1 MDSMDNPTSTQ
12 SSAAATGSE
21 AKPEPVRRRRPAT
34 RSLRFRLTFWYVTLL
49 ALAAGILLIFVN
61 AAAHLAGIPV
71 EIQLLP
77 DPTTGFVYSQRVVN
91 GAVATA
97 RAQTLERL
105 QFFSILGFLAL
116 IAGGAAAGSLVA
128 GRALRPISELVGV
141 ARRISGR
148 NLKER
153 ITLEHADEELQQLG
167 DAFNDMVERLD
178 DAFERQRQFVADAS
192 HELRTPL
199 TTLQIALD
207 SVRLDPGA
215 SLDDYRQVADDAK
228 AATVR
233 IRRLVEDLL
242 ALAEGDA
249 PLPQARVD
257 LASLAEAVAEEMEPL
272 GERRGVQVLSSVSP
286 GTVVLGDPLSL
297 RRALTNLVEN
307 GIRYNHRDGH
317 VVIEDAGVSPE
328 WVQVAV
334 RDDGIGIPAEEQAKI
349 FDRFYRVDR
358 SRSRAEGGSGL
369 GLSIVTK
376 IAAEHGGRIDLQSQ
390 PGVGSRFVLT
400 LPAAPARGGRVAPAS
415 TSTPAA
421 ASAFFSG
428 R

>member
-1 MDSMDNPTSTQ
+1 MDSMDHPTSTR
-12 SSAAATGSE
+12 SSGAATGSE
-21 AKPEPVRRRRPAT
+21 AAPEPARRPRPA
-34 RSLRFRLTFWYVTLL
+34 RSLRYRLTFWYVVLL

-61 AAAHLAGIPV
+61 AAAHLAGIPI
-71 EIQLLP
+71 EIQVLP
-77 DPTTGFVYSQRVVN
+77 DPVTGFVYPQRVVN
-91 GAVATA
+91 GAVASA

-116 IAGGAAAGSLVA
+116 IGVGVAAGSVVA
-128 GRALRPISELVGV
+128 GRALRPISELVAV

-153 ITLEHADEELQQLG
+153 ITLDHADEELQQLG

-199 TTLQIALD
+199 TTLQIGLD
-207 SVRLDPGA
+207 SVRRDPDA
-215 SLDDYRQVADDAK
+215 TLDDYRQVADEAK

-233 IRRLVEDLL
+233 IHRLVEDLL

-249 PLPQARVD
+249 PLPQSRVD
-257 LASLAEAVAEEMEPL
+257 LSSLAEAVAEEMEPL
-272 GERRGVQVLSSVSP
+272 GERRGVQVLCTVSS

-307 GIRYNHRDGH
+307 GIRYNHQGGH
-317 VVIEDAGVSPE
+317 VVIEDAGVSAD

-334 RDDGIGIPAEEQAKI
+334 RDSGIGIPAEEQAKV

-400 LPAAPARGGRVAPAS
+400 LAASPTPNGRVSSSP
-415 TSTPAA
+415 STP
-421 ASAFFSG
+421 G
-428 R
+428 G

>member
-1 MDSMDNPTSTQ
+1 MDHPTSTP
-12 SSAAATGSE
+12 SSGAATGSE
-21 AKPEPVRRRRPAT
+21 AAAAEPVPRRPLT
-34 RSLRFRLTFWYVTLL
+34 RSLRFRLTFWYVSLL

-61 AAAHLAGIPV
+61 AAAHLAGVPV
-71 EIQLLP
+71 ETRLYP
-77 DPTTGFVYSQRVVN
+77 DPVTGFVYSQQVVN
-91 GAVATA
+91 GAVASA

-116 IAGGAAAGSLVA
+116 IAGGAAAGSVVA

-153 ITLEHADEELQQLG
+153 ITLDHADEELRQLG

-178 DAFERQRQFVADAS
+178 DAFERQRRFVADAS

-199 TTLQIALD
+199 TTLQIGLD
-207 SVRLDPGA
+207 SVRLDPDA
-215 SLDDYRQVADDAK
+215 SLDDYRQVADEAK

-233 IRRLVEDLL
+233 IHRLVEDLL

-257 LASLAEAVAEEMEPL
+257 LSSLAEAVAEEMEPL
-272 GERRGVQVLSSVSP
+272 GERRGVQVLCAVRP

-307 GIRYNHRDGH
+307 GIRYNREGGH
-317 VVIEDAGVSPE
+317 VVIEDAGLSPD
-328 WVQVAV
+328 WVQLAV
-334 RDDGIGIPAEEQAKI
+334 RDSGIGIPAEEQEKV

-376 IAAEHGGRIDLQSQ
+376 IAAEHGGRIDLQSE

-400 LPAAPARGGRVAPAS
+400 LPAAPGRNGRSAAVPAP
-415 TSTPAA
+415 TPAA
-421 ASAFFSG
+421 SG
-428 R
+428 H

>member
-1 MDSMDNPTSTQ
+1 M
-12 SSAAATGSE
+12 A
-21 AKPEPVRRRRPAT
+21 
-34 RSLRFRLTFWYVTLL
+34 LL

-71 EIQLLP
+71 ETRLFP
-77 DPTTGFVYSQRVVN
+77 DPVTGFVYSQRVVD

-116 IAGGAAAGSLVA
+116 IGVGAAAGAVVA
-128 GRALRPISELVGV
+128 GRALRPISELVAV
-141 ARRISGR
+141 ARRISDR

-153 ITLEHADEELQQLG
+153 ITLDHADEELQQLG

-207 SVRLDPGA
+207 SVRLDPDA
-215 SLDDYRQVADDAK
+215 SIEDYREVADDAK

-242 ALAEGDA
+242 ALAEGDG
-249 PLPQARVD
+249 PLPQSRVD
-257 LASLAEAVAEEMEPL
+257 LSSLAEAVAEEMEPL
-272 GERRGVQVLSSVSP
+272 GERRGVQVLCTVSS

-307 GIRYNHRDGH
+307 GIRYNHRGGH

-334 RDDGIGIPAEEQAKI
+334 RDSGIGIPAEEQAKV

-400 LPAAPARGGRVAPAS
+400 LPASPTPNGRACSAPAATAAPPGS
-415 TSTPAA
+415 
-421 ASAFFSG
+421 
-428 R
+428 

>member
-1 MDSMDNPTSTQ
+1 MPQ
-12 SSAAATGSE
+12 PA
-21 AKPEPVRRRRPAT
+21 RRRRKVA
-34 RSLRFRLTFWYVTLL
+34 RSLQFRLTFWYVSLL
-49 ALAAGILLIFVN
+49 ALAAGILLIFIN
-61 AAAHLAGIPV
+61 AAAHLAGIPI
-71 EIQLLP
+71 ETRLYP
-77 DPTTGFVYSQRVVN
+77 DPTTGFVYSQQVVN
-91 GAVATA
+91 GAVASA

-105 QFFSILGFLAL
+105 QFFSILGFLVL
-116 IAGGAAAGSLVA
+116 IFLGAAVGSIVA

-153 ITLEHADEELQQLG
+153 IALDNADEELRQLG
-167 DAFNDMVERLD
+167 DAFNDMVARLD

-207 SVRLDPGA
+207 SVRLDPDA
-215 SLDDYRQVADDAK
+215 SLEDYRTVADDAK

-233 IRRLVEDLL
+233 IHRLVEDLL

-249 PLPQARVD
+249 PLPRSRVD
-257 LASLAEAVAEEMEPL
+257 LSSLAEAVVEEMEPL
-272 GERRGVQVLSSVSP
+272 GERRGVQVVSTVSP
-286 GTVVLGDPLSL
+286 GTVILGDPLSL

-307 GIRYNHRDGH
+307 GIRYNRDGGH
-317 VVIEDAGVSPE
+317 VIVEDAGQSPD

-334 RDDGIGIPAEEQAKI
+334 RDDGIGIAAEEHKKV

-369 GLSIVTK
+369 GLAIVTK
-376 IAAEHGGRIDLQSQ
+376 IAAEHGGRVDLQSQ

-400 LPAAPARGGRVAPAS
+400 LPASRRTAVAAPLAPAS
-415 TSTPAA
+415 
-421 ASAFFSG
+421 SATG
-428 R
+428 

>member
-1 MDSMDNPTSTQ
+1 MDSMDHPTSTR
-12 SSAAATGSE
+12 SSGAATGSE
-21 AKPEPVRRRRPAT
+21 AAAEPARRRRPAA
-34 RSLRFRLTFWYVTLL
+34 RSLRFRLTFWYVSLL

-71 EIQLLP
+71 ETRLFP
-77 DPTTGFVYSQRVVN
+77 DPVTGFVYSQRVVD

-116 IAGGAAAGSLVA
+116 IAGGAAAGSVVA

-153 ITLEHADEELQQLG
+153 ITLDHADEELQQLG
-167 DAFNDMVERLD
+167 EAFNDMVERLD

-207 SVRLDPGA
+207 SVRLDPDA
-215 SLDDYRQVADDAK
+215 SLEDYRHVANDAK

-233 IRRLVEDLL
+233 IHRLVEDLL
-242 ALAEGDA
+242 ALAEGDG
-249 PLPQARVD
+249 PLPQSRVD
-257 LASLAEAVAEEMEPL
+257 LSSLAEAVAEEMEPL
-272 GERRGVQVLSSVSP
+272 GERRGVQVLCTVSS

-307 GIRYNHRDGH
+307 GIRYNHRGGH
-317 VVIEDAGVSPE
+317 VVIEDAGLSLE

-334 RDDGIGIPAEEQAKI
+334 RDSGIGIPAEEQGKV

-376 IAAEHGGRIDLQSQ
+376 IAAEHGGRIDLQSE

-400 LPAAPARGGRVAPAS
+400 LPADPGRNGRPSSGPAAI
-415 TSTPAA
+415 AA
-421 ASAFFSG
+421 ASGA
-428 R
+428 

>member
-1 MDSMDNPTSTQ
+1 MDSMDHPTSTQ
-12 SSAAATGSE
+12 SSAADTGSE
-21 AKPEPVRRRRPAT
+21 DRAERRSRRPRSAVS
-34 RSLRFRLTFWYVTLL
+34 SLRFRLTFWYVSLL

-61 AAAHLAGIPV
+61 AAAHLASIPV
-71 EIQLLP
+71 ETRLFP
-77 DPTTGFVYSQRVVN
+77 DPTTGFVYSQQVVN

-105 QFFSILGFLAL
+105 QFFSILGFLVL
-116 IAGGAAAGSLVA
+116 IFGGAAAGSVMA
-128 GRALRPISELVGV
+128 GRALRPIYELVAV
-141 ARRISGR
+141 ARRVSSR

-153 ITLEHADEELQQLG
+153 ITLDHADEELRELG
-167 DAFNDMVERLD
+167 SAFNDMVSRLD
-178 DAFERQRQFVADAS
+178 GAFERQRQFVADAS

-199 TTLQIALD
+199 TTLQITLD
-207 SVRLDPGA
+207 FVRLDPDA
-215 SLDDYRQVADDAK
+215 TIEDYRQVADDAK

-242 ALAEGDA
+242 ALAEGDVA
-249 PLPQARVD
+249 LPRTRVD

-272 GERRGVQVLSSVSP
+272 GERRGIQVMSSVSP
-286 GTVVLGDPLSL
+286 GTVVLGDPMSL

-307 GIRYNHRDGH
+307 GIRYNREGGH
-317 VVIEDAGVSPE
+317 VVIEDAVTTGE

-334 RDDGIGIPAEEQAKI
+334 RDSGIGIPAEEQAKV

-369 GLSIVTK
+369 GLSLVTK
-376 IAAEHGGRIDLQSQ
+376 IAAEHGGRIDLQSE

-400 LPAAPARGGRVAPAS
+400 LPSATARTERPSAGAAQTPTASLGG
-415 TSTPAA
+415 
-421 ASAFFSG
+421 
-428 R
+428 

>member
-1 MDSMDNPTSTQ
+1 MMGSMDHPTSTR
-12 SSAAATGSE
+12 SSVAATGSE
-21 AKPEPVRRRRPAT
+21 SRARPEPPRRRRVA
-34 RSLRFRLTFWYVTLL
+34 RSLRFRLTFWYVSLL

-71 EIQLLP
+71 ETRLYP
-77 DPTTGFVYSQRVVN
+77 DPVTGFVYSQQVVN
-91 GAVATA
+91 GAVASA

-105 QFFSILGFLAL
+105 QFFSILGFLVL
-116 IAGGAAAGSLVA
+116 IAGGAAVGSVVA
-128 GRALRPISELVGV
+128 GRALRPISELVAV
-141 ARRISGR
+141 ARRVTGR

-153 ITLEHADEELQQLG
+153 IALDDADEELRQLG

-207 SVRLDPGA
+207 SVRLDPDA
-215 SLDDYRQVADDAK
+215 NLDDYRHVADDAK

-233 IRRLVEDLL
+233 IPRLVEDLL
-242 ALAEGDA
+242 ALAEGDG
-249 PLPQARVD
+249 PLPRTRVD
-257 LASLAEAVAEEMEPL
+257 LASLADAVAEEMEPL
-272 GERRGVQVLSSVSP
+272 GERRGVQVVSSVRP
-286 GTVVLGDPLSL
+286 GTVILGDPMSL

-307 GIRYNHRDGH
+307 GIRYNRDGGH
-317 VVIEDAGVSPE
+317 VVIEDAGQSAE

-334 RDDGIGIPAEEQAKI
+334 RDDGIGIPTEEQAKV

-369 GLSIVTK
+369 GLAIVAK

-400 LPAAPARGGRVAPAS
+400 IPASPARSGRTLAATPAAPSPIG
-415 TSTPAA
+415 
-421 ASAFFSG
+421 
-428 R
+428 

>member
-1 MDSMDNPTSTQ
+1 MDHPTSTP
-12 SSAAATGSE
+12 SSGAATGSE
-21 AKPEPVRRRRPAT
+21 AAAGPARRRRPA
-34 RSLRFRLTFWYVTLL
+34 RSLRYRLTFWYVALL
-49 ALAAGILLIFVN
+49 ALAAGILLVFVN

-71 EIQLLP
+71 ETRLFP
-77 DPTTGFVYSQRVVN
+77 DPTTGFVYSQRVVD

-116 IAGGAAAGSLVA
+116 IGVGAAAGSVVA
-128 GRALRPISELVGV
+128 GRALRPISELVAV

-153 ITLEHADEELQQLG
+153 ITLDHADEELQQLG

-199 TTLQIALD
+199 TTLQITLD
-207 SVRLDPGA
+207 SVRLDPDA
-215 SLDDYRQVADDAK
+215 SIEDYRGVADDAK

-249 PLPQARVD
+249 PLPQSRVD

-272 GERRGVQVLSSVSP
+272 GERRGVQVLCTVSS

-307 GIRYNHRDGH
+307 GIRYNHRGGH

-334 RDDGIGIPAEEQAKI
+334 RDSGIGIPAEEQAKV

-400 LPAAPARGGRVAPAS
+400 LPASPPPNGRTATAAAATPAS
-415 TSTPAA
+415 LR
-421 ASAFFSG
+421 G
-428 R
+428 

>member
-1 MDSMDNPTSTQ
+1 MDSMDHPTSTR
-12 SSAAATGSE
+12 SSGAATGSE
-21 AKPEPVRRRRPAT
+21 AAAEPARRRRPAA
-34 RSLRFRLTFWYVTLL
+34 RSLRFRLTFWYVSLL

-71 EIQLLP
+71 ETRLFP
-77 DPTTGFVYSQRVVN
+77 DPVTGFVYSQRVVD

-116 IAGGAAAGSLVA
+116 IAGGAAAGSVVA

-153 ITLEHADEELQQLG
+153 ITLDHADEELQQLG

-215 SLDDYRQVADDAK
+215 SLEDYRDVANDAK

-233 IRRLVEDLL
+233 IHRLVEDLL
-242 ALAEGDA
+242 ALAEGDG
-249 PLPQARVD
+249 PLPQSRVD
-257 LASLAEAVAEEMEPL
+257 LSSLAEAVAEEMEPL
-272 GERRGVQVLSSVSP
+272 GERRGVQVLCTVSS

-307 GIRYNHRDGH
+307 GIRYNHRGGH

-334 RDDGIGIPAEEQAKI
+334 RDSGIGIPADEQPKV

-376 IAAEHGGRIDLQSQ
+376 IAAEHGGRIDLQSE

-400 LPAAPARGGRVAPAS
+400 LPADPGRNGRAS
-415 TSTPAA
+415 SGSAATPA
-421 ASAFFSG
+421 G
-428 R
+428 

>member
-1 MDSMDNPTSTQ
+1 MDSMDHPTSTR
-12 SSAAATGSE
+12 SSGAATGSE
-21 AKPEPVRRRRPAT
+21 AAAEPARRRRPAA
-34 RSLRFRLTFWYVTLL
+34 RSLRFRLTFWYVSLL

-71 EIQLLP
+71 ETRLFP
-77 DPTTGFVYSQRVVN
+77 DPVTGFVYSQRVVD

-116 IAGGAAAGSLVA
+116 IAGGAAAGSVVA

-153 ITLEHADEELQQLG
+153 ITLDHADEELQQLG
-167 DAFNDMVERLD
+167 EAFNDMVERLD

-207 SVRLDPGA
+207 SVRLDPDA
-215 SLDDYRQVADDAK
+215 SLEDYRHVATDAK

-233 IRRLVEDLL
+233 IHRLVEDLL
-242 ALAEGDA
+242 ALAEGDG
-249 PLPQARVD
+249 PLPQTRVD
-257 LASLAEAVAEEMEPL
+257 LSSLAEAVAEEMEPL
-272 GERRGVQVLSSVSP
+272 GERRGVQVLCTVSS

-307 GIRYNHRDGH
+307 GIRYNHRGGH

-334 RDDGIGIPAEEQAKI
+334 RDSGIGIPAEEQGKV

-376 IAAEHGGRIDLQSQ
+376 IAAEHGGRIDLQSE

-400 LPAAPARGGRVAPAS
+400 LPADPERSVRAS
-415 TSTPAA
+415 SGPAA
-421 ASAFFSG
+421 TAAVPG
-428 R
+428 A

>member
-1 MDSMDNPTSTQ
+1 
-12 SSAAATGSE
+12 
-21 AKPEPVRRRRPAT
+21 
-34 RSLRFRLTFWYVTLL
+34 
-49 ALAAGILLIFVN
+49 
-61 AAAHLAGIPV
+61 
-71 EIQLLP
+71 
-77 DPTTGFVYSQRVVN
+77 
-91 GAVATA
+91 VATA

-105 QFFSILGFLAL
+105 QLFSILGFLAL

-153 ITLEHADEELQQLG
+153 ITLEDADEELQQLG

-215 SLDDYRQVADDAK
+215 SIEDYRQVADDAK

-242 ALAEGDA
+242 ALAEGNA

-272 GERRGVQVLSSVSP
+272 GERRGVQVLSTVSP

-307 GIRYNHRDGH
+307 GIRYNRQGGH

-334 RDDGIGIPAEEQAKI
+334 RDSGIGIPTEEQARV
-349 FDRFYRVDR
+349 FDRFYRVDH

-376 IAAEHGGRIDLQSQ
+376 IATEHGGRIDLQSQ

-400 LPAAPARGGRVAPAS
+400 LPASPLRSVRTSPA
-415 TSTPAA
+415 PAA
-421 ASAFFSG
+421 APAALG
-428 R
+428 G

>member
-1 MDSMDNPTSTQ
+1 MDSMDHPTSTR

-21 AKPEPVRRRRPAT
+21 VTATPKPARGRRPVA
-34 RSLRFRLTFWYVTLL
+34 RSLRFRLTFWYVSLL
-49 ALAAGILLIFVN
+49 ALAAGILLIFIN
-61 AAAHLAGIPV
+61 AAAHLAGIPI
-71 EIQLLP
+71 ETRLYP
-77 DPTTGFVYSQRVVN
+77 DPTTGFVYSQQVVN
-91 GAVATA
+91 GAVASA

-105 QFFSILGFLAL
+105 QFFSILGFLVL
-116 IAGGAAAGSLVA
+116 IAGGAAVGSVVA
-128 GRALRPISELVGV
+128 GRALRPISELVAV

-153 ITLEHADEELQQLG
+153 ITLDDADEELRQLG
-167 DAFNDMVERLD
+167 DAFNDMVARLD
-178 DAFERQRQFVADAS
+178 DAFERQRQFVGDAS

-207 SVRLDPGA
+207 SVRLDPDA
-215 SLDDYRQVADDAK
+215 TLDDYRTVADDAK

-242 ALAEGDA
+242 ALAEGDT
-249 PLPQARVD
+249 PLPRSRVD
-257 LASLAEAVAEEMEPL
+257 LSSLAEAVVEEMEPL
-272 GERRGVQVLSSVSP
+272 GERRGVQVMCGVSP
-286 GTVVLGDPLSL
+286 GTVVYGDPLSL

-307 GIRYNHRDGH
+307 GIRYNRDGGH
-317 VVIEDAGVSPE
+317 VIVEDAGRSAD

-334 RDDGIGIPAEEQAKI
+334 RDDGIGIPAEEQAKV

-369 GLSIVTK
+369 GLAIVTK

-390 PGVGSRFVLT
+390 PGIGSRFVLT
-400 LPAAPARGGRVAPAS
+400 LPKAPGGAGRLTSPAPAAPS
-415 TSTPAA
+415 
-421 ASAFFSG
+421 SAIG
-428 R
+428 

>member
-1 MDSMDNPTSTQ
+1 MDSMDHPTSTQ

-21 AKPEPVRRRRPAT
+21 ERAERPPRRRQRSAVS
-34 RSLRFRLTFWYVTLL
+34 SLRFRLTFWYVSLL

-61 AAAHLAGIPV
+61 AAAHLASIPV
-71 EIQLLP
+71 ETRLFP
-77 DPTTGFVYSQRVVN
+77 DPTTGFVYSQQVVN

-105 QFFSILGFLAL
+105 QFFSILGFLVL
-116 IAGGAAAGSLVA
+116 IFGGAAAGSVVA
-128 GRALRPISELVGV
+128 GRALRPIYELVAV
-141 ARRISGR
+141 ARRVSSR

-153 ITLEHADEELQQLG
+153 ITLDRADEELRELG
-167 DAFNDMVERLD
+167 EAFNDMVSRLD
-178 DAFERQRQFVADAS
+178 GAFERQRQFVADAS

-199 TTLQIALD
+199 TTLQITLD
-207 SVRLDPGA
+207 SVRLDPEA
-215 SLDDYRQVADDAK
+215 TIDDYRQVADDAK

-242 ALAEGDA
+242 ALAEGDVA
-249 PLPQARVD
+249 LPRTRVD

-272 GERRGVQVLSSVSP
+272 GARRGIQVMCSVSP
-286 GTVVLGDPLSL
+286 GTVVLGDPMSL

-307 GIRYNHRDGH
+307 GIRYNREGGH
-317 VVIEDAGVSPE
+317 VVIEDAGTSAE

-334 RDDGIGIPAEEQAKI
+334 RDSGIGIPDEEQAKV

-376 IAAEHGGRIDLQSQ
+376 IAAEHGGRVDLQSE

-400 LPAAPARGGRVAPAS
+400 LPSATARDGRPAAGPAQPAS
-415 TSTPAA
+415 L
-421 ASAFFSG
+421 G
-428 R
+428 G

>member
-1 MDSMDNPTSTQ
+1 
-12 SSAAATGSE
+12 
-21 AKPEPVRRRRPAT
+21 
-34 RSLRFRLTFWYVTLL
+34 
-49 ALAAGILLIFVN
+49 
-61 AAAHLAGIPV
+61 
-71 EIQLLP
+71 
-77 DPTTGFVYSQRVVN
+77 VVD

-116 IAGGAAAGSLVA
+116 IAGGAAAGSVVA

-153 ITLEHADEELQQLG
+153 ITLDHADEELQQLG
-167 DAFNDMVERLD
+167 EAFNDMVERLD

-215 SLDDYRQVADDAK
+215 SLEDYRHVADDAK

-233 IRRLVEDLL
+233 IHRLVEDLL
-242 ALAEGDA
+242 ALAEGDG
-249 PLPQARVD
+249 PLPQSRVD
-257 LASLAEAVAEEMEPL
+257 LSSLAEAVAEEMEPL
-272 GERRGVQVLSSVSP
+272 GERRGVQVLCTVSS

-307 GIRYNHRDGH
+307 GIRYNHRGGH
-317 VVIEDAGVSPE
+317 VVIEDAGLSPE

-334 RDDGIGIPAEEQAKI
+334 RDSGIGIPAEEQGKV
-349 FDRFYRVDR
+349 FDRFYRIDR

-376 IAAEHGGRIDLQSQ
+376 IAAEHGGRIDLQSE

-400 LPAAPARGGRVAPAS
+400 LPGDPERNGRASAGAAA
-415 TSTPAA
+415 TPAA
-421 ASAFFSG
+421 PG
-428 R
+428 G

>member
-1 MDSMDNPTSTQ
+1 VV
-12 SSAAATGSE
+12 A
-21 AKPEPVRRRRPAT
+21 V
-34 RSLRFRLTFWYVTLL
+34 SLKQKIY
-49 ALAAGILLIFVN
+49 
-61 AAAHLAGIPV
+61 
-71 EIQLLP
+71 E
-77 DPTTGFVYSQRVVN
+77 
-91 GAVATA
+91 
-97 RAQTLERL
+97 
-105 QFFSILGFLAL
+105 
-116 IAGGAAAGSLVA
+116 LVA
-128 GRALRPISELVGV
+128 I

-153 ITLEHADEELQQLG
+153 ITLDDADEELRQLG
-167 DAFNDMVERLD
+167 DAFNDMVARLD

-207 SVRLDPGA
+207 SVRLDPDA
-215 SLDDYRQVADDAK
+215 SIDDYRHVADDAK

-242 ALAEGDA
+242 ALAEGDG
-249 PLPQARVD
+249 PLPRTRVD

-272 GERRGVQVLSSVSP
+272 GLRRGVQVLSSVSP
-286 GTVVLGDPLSL
+286 GTVILGDPMSL

-307 GIRYNHRDGH
+307 GIRYNREGGH
-317 VVIEDAGVSPE
+317 VIVEDAGQSPD

-334 RDDGIGIPAEEQAKI
+334 RDDGIGIPAEEQGKI

-369 GLSIVTK
+369 GLAIVTK
-376 IAAEHGGRIDLQSQ
+376 IAAEHGGRVDLQSQ

-400 LPAAPARGGRVAPAS
+400 LPASSRTRASAGQPGQAAGLGTGLTSVAPDG
-415 TSTPAA
+415 TP
-421 ASAFFSG
+421 